1 MAKVDYYGIVNEVGN
16 ILNADAELLGVQV
29 TIEDEPPLD
38 SGPWVAVYLES
49 RTPTVGQS
57 MSAGTRTRFQ
67 LRMTVWCWQFSIEST
82 ARAAQLRDEL
92 VGKVE
97 IALMKNRTLND
108 KVGSIWLDGGQLLS
122 EQIKSDSISGF
133 IAGGEI
139 VVLAEVVAIT

>member
-1 MAKVDYYGIVNEVGN
+1 MAKVDYYGIVNEIGT
-16 ILNADAELLGVQV
+16 ILSTDTELLGVQI

-49 RTPTVGQS
+49 RTPTPGQS
-57 MSAGTRTRFQ
+57 MSAGTRTRYQ
-67 LRMTVWCWQFSIEST
+67 LRMSVWCWQFSIEST
-82 ARAAQLRDEL
+82 GRAAQLRDEL

-133 IAGGEI
+133 IAGGEV

>member
-1 MAKVDYYGIVNEVGN
+1 MAKVDYYGIVNEIGV
-16 ILNADAELLGVQV
+16 ILNTDTELFGVQITV
-29 TIEDEPPLD
+29 EDEPPLD
-38 SGPWVAVYLES
+38 SGPWVAVYLEN
-49 RTPTVGQS
+49 RTPTSGQS
-57 MSAGTRTRFQ
+57 ISAGTRTRFQ
-67 LRMTVWCWQFSIEST
+67 LRMSVWCWQFSIEST
-82 ARAAQLRDEL
+82 GRAAQLRDEL

-139 VVLAEVVAIT
+139 IVLAEVVAIT